1 MAHNIQVKS
10 MQVASNMEKDKYY
23 IQMVRKIGIHI
34 KDKCETSDIM
44 GKENWLRK
52 MMFWAD
58 FSERDYSF
66 MVKSKEAILLKDSL

>member
-44 GKENWLRK
+44 GKEN
-52 MMFWAD
+52 
-58 FSERDYSF
+58 
-66 MVKSKEAILLKDSL
+66 